1 VVPWFFPMG
10 DLGENIMAHQGF
22 SQASIGVPEKG
33 ASVLS
38 KRRQTPLEVGSDL
51 NAGAEMKVGERI
63 REVRKSKRIRQ
74 KVLARMVG
82 ISPGALTNFEKGR
95 RRISLDWLQ
104 KIAEA
109 LDTPVSYFLPDEKDR
124 NRATPGD
131 PRERRLLAAWRQLGK
146 SDVLRGDFLQLL
158 EHLGR
163 AKGVRKA
170 KRRVS

>member
-1 VVPWFFPMG
+1 
-10 DLGENIMAHQGF
+10 MAHQEF
-22 SQASIGVPEKG
+22 SQASIGLPEKT
-33 ASVLS
+33 ATVPT
-38 KRRQTPLEVGSDL
+38 KERRQTPPEVGSDL

-131 PRERRLLAAWRQLGK
+131 PRERRLLAAWRQLAK

-163 AKGVRKA
+163 AKSAKKA

>member
-1 VVPWFFPMG
+1 
-10 DLGENIMAHQGF
+10 MAHQEL
-22 SQASIGVPEKG
+22 SQASIGLPDKPSLTKPV
-33 ASVLS
+33 S
-38 KRRQTPLEVGSDL
+38 KARQESTREVGSVL
-51 NAGAEMKVGERI
+51 NAVAEMKVGERI

-109 LDTPVSYFLPDEKDR
+109 LDTPVSYFLPDEKER
-124 NRATPGD
+124 SRATPGD
-131 PRERRLLAAWRQLGK
+131 PRERRLLSAWRQLAKG
-146 SDVLRGDFLQLL
+146 DVLRADFLQLL

-163 AKGVRKA
+163 AKAARKA

>member
-1 VVPWFFPMG
+1 
-10 DLGENIMAHQGF
+10 MAHQEF
-22 SQASIGVPEKG
+22 SQASIGVPEKA
-33 ASVLS
+33 ASVS
-38 KRRQTPLEVGSDL
+38 STKERRKTTLEVDSDL
-51 NAGAEMKVGERI
+51 NSGAEMKVGERI

-124 NRATPGD
+124 SRATPGD
-131 PRERRLLAAWRQLGK
+131 PRERRLLGAWRQLGK
-146 SDVLRGDFLQLL
+146 SDVLRADFLQLL

-170 KRRVS
+170 KRRIS

>member
-1 VVPWFFPMG
+1 
-10 DLGENIMAHQGF
+10 
-22 SQASIGVPEKG
+22 
-33 ASVLS
+33 
-38 KRRQTPLEVGSDL
+38 
-51 NAGAEMKVGERI
+51 MKVGEQI

-104 KIAEA
+104 KIADA
-109 LDTPVSYFLPDEKDR
+109 LDTPMSYFLPDEKER

-131 PRERRLLAAWRQLGK
+131 PRERRLLNAWRQLGRNE
-146 SDVLRGDFLQLL
+146 VLRSDFLQLM

-163 AKGVRKA
+163 AKGIKKARKKA
-170 KRRVS
+170 S

>member
-1 VVPWFFPMG
+1 MV
-10 DLGENIMAHQGF
+10 HQEI
-22 SQASIGVPEKG
+22 SQAGIGVPEKA
-33 ASVLS
+33 ASGGS
-38 KRRQTPLEVGSDL
+38 KDRREPLWEVGSDL
-51 NAGAEMKVGERI
+51 NSGSEMKVGERI

-124 NRATPGD
+124 SRATPGD

-146 SDVLRGDFLQLL
+146 GDVLRADYLQLL

-163 AKGVRKA
+163 AKGAKKA
-170 KRRVS
+170 KRRAS

>member
-1 VVPWFFPMG
+1 
-10 DLGENIMAHQGF
+10 MAHQEF
-22 SQASIGVPEKG
+22 SQASIGVPEKA
-33 ASVLS
+33 ASVS
-38 KRRQTPLEVGSDL
+38 ATKERRQTPLEVGPDL

-124 NRATPGD
+124 ARGTPGD
-131 PRERRLLAAWRQLGK
+131 PRERRLLTAWRALGK
-146 SDVLRGDFLQLL
+146 GDVLRSDFLQLM